1 MVTRSGRGRAAGR
14 GRATSRGPARS
25 QGRST
30 SRSTSRAA
38 AAAKSVRRPAG
49 RGRTES
55 PRPSGA
61 SSLLSASEVESLR
74 AAIAEMREKN
84 DAMSARLEATEAE
97 LEARGGATQQ
107 LQSELDD
114 LRASRDE
121 PMADLDGVGDG
132 LAGDDEE
139 VAFAG
144 TGPSPPVP
152 QPAAAHTA
160 HASAVLS
167 KAKFKLWRSP
177 QAQRVWYLTSQSPK
191 SSPMTVVDMRVVLRK
206 KMHVTKE
213 LADVVNALADFK
225 VREFLPASNE
235 PSAVGVSILDHFEIL
250 IEAVSSV
257 LRRQSSTNEASKRV
271 DVLERAFRE
280 GLVRFKAHCNEFRHK
295 LRVPD
300 NVDVLAAWLDK
311 SINDWADAVHEQ
323 AGEFA
328 QIHETGPPPP
338 DQFPAVLVPDF
349 TRLDGWMERG
359 GLQYLPDPPRQA
371 QQSGA
376 SSSGGQKGPESG
388 RTNICFAFNTKAGC
402 NRAARD
408 CRWRHVLDPSIG
420 KKHNGGG
427 ADKGGRGSGG
437 SGGGASGGSGGGASG
452 GGGST
457 GGGSGSGGS
466 NTGGYQ
472 SHH

>member
-1 MVTRSGRGRAAGR
+1 
-14 GRATSRGPARS
+14 
-25 QGRST
+25 
-30 SRSTSRAA
+30 
-38 AAAKSVRRPAG
+38 
-49 RGRTES
+49 
-55 PRPSGA
+55 
-61 SSLLSASEVESLR
+61 LR
-74 AAIAEMREKN
+74 EQN
-84 DAMSARLEATEAE
+84 DALYVRVEAAEGRVEAAEGE

-121 PMADLDGVGDG
+121 PMADRDGVGDG
-132 LAGDDEE
+132 ISGDDDE

-144 TGPSPPVP
+144 TGPSPAAAG
-152 QPAAAHTA
+152 PAAAHTA

-177 QAQRVWYLTSQSPK
+177 QAQRVWYITSQSPK

-213 LADVVNALADFK
+213 LADVVNALADFR

-280 GLVRFKAHCNEFRHK
+280 GLARFKAHCNEFRNK

-300 NVDVLAAWLDK
+300 NVDVLASWLDK

-349 TRLDGWMERG
+349 ARLDGWMERG
-359 GLQYLPDPPRQA
+359 GLQYLPDPPRPA

-376 SSSGGQKGPESG
+376 SSSGGQKGSKSG
-388 RTNICFAFNTKAGC
+388 RSNVCFAFNTKAGC
-402 NRAARD
+402 TRTARD
-408 CRWRHVLDPSIG
+408 CKWRHVVDPSIG
-420 KKHNGGG
+420 KNG
-427 ADKGGRGSGG
+427 S
-437 SGGGASGGSGGGASG
+437 SGGGSSASGGDGGSGASG
-452 GGGST
+452 GGGCGGIGSRA
-457 GGGSGSGGS
+457 GGSR
-466 NTGGYQ
+466 
-472 SHH
+472 SHN